1 MKRRNF
7 KDLNGPNLLLM
18 IHEGQNGRNI
28 MPVIAQYDEFVS
40 YESFYLEFK
49 RNVSNET
56 RYQIAS
62 YESWK

>member
-40 YESFYLEFK
+40 YESFYLEVGASK
-49 RNVSNET
+49 VSSGST
-56 RYQIAS
+56 RRII
-62 YESWK
+62 